1 MRTSSSGSLLCC
13 AQRAGW
19 LGIRRRKSK
28 RNNSL
33 ACLVSLRRN
42 IWEVEVADPKD
53 MEFVRN
59 FFLIATGSAVC
70 RSTQRRRALA
80 RGRHIAAR
88 CRRCDVACRQM
99 RRYVD
104 FPHSRLPLTFFL
116 EPPGGCQGAC
126 RQRLPKVGPCGGRR
140 RRSRG
145 ASIVAGS
152 CRGGT
157 GPPRPAS
164 SPGLGGPPEGGA
176 AVAPCAPTTTPSA
189 RSAPAY

>member
-104 FPHSRLPLTFFL
+104 FTHTRLPLTFFFGGPGRIPGRLPAATSQGWSVRRPTPAL
-116 EPPGGCQGAC
+116 EGSEHRGREQPRRHWPTPPGQ
-126 RQRLPKVGPCGGRR
+126 
-140 RRSRG
+140 
-145 ASIVAGS
+145 
-152 CRGGT
+152 
-157 GPPRPAS
+157 
-164 SPGLGGPPEGGA
+164 
-176 AVAPCAPTTTPSA
+176 
-189 RSAPAY
+189 